1 MQKCYLEMQK
11 EIVYQKD
18 YLAEFMSPNDVSQ
31 IEIFSTLYSKGCLQ
45 GILLDSKSG
54 KVCSSVT

>member
-1 MQKCYLEMQK
+1 MQK

>member
-31 IEIFSTLYSKGCLQ
+31 IEIFFPLCTQ
-45 GILLDSKSG
+45 
-54 KVCSSVT
+54 KVPTGYFTR

>member
-18 YLAEFMSPNDVSQ
+18 YLAEFMGPNDVS
-31 IEIFSTLYSKGCLQ
+31 FSNWNFFHYSKKYPQ

>member
-31 IEIFSTLYSKGCLQ
+31 IEIFSTLYSK
-45 GILLDSKSG
+45 SAYR
-54 KVCSSVT
+54 VFY